1 MTKRKSYPVLIWY
14 LAHVVIISSMVYLM
28 TGRVDFAASV
38 LLIYELSGVVLYC
51 SYKKVQERNRIKAFK
66 KKIAS
71 FSTRDSYN
79 RFPPRD
85 SYNRWILAEPKTKH
99 TIKIESTGIGEL

>member
-1 MTKRKSYPVLIWY
+1 
-14 LAHVVIISSMVYLM
+14 LAHVVIIASMVYLM
-28 TGRVDFAASV
+28 TGRIDITASV
-38 LLIYELSGVVLYC
+38 LLLYTLSWVVLY
-51 SYKKVQERNRIKAFK
+51 YIYEQVQEKKRMKEFK

-71 FSTRDSYN
+71 
-79 RFPPRD
+79 FPPRD